1 MTTLMKPA
9 LTKRLASVFLE
20 LLPRKFLSF
29 FQRDFFVG
37 ALNRVFLVSALLINS
52 IIWTLILIKIRAEA
66 KPIPL
71 HFNAYYGIELV
82 GNGFLFL
89 ELPAIGL
96 AIFLL
101 NAYLAAKVYKVD
113 KLLARM
119 LLVGGLVGQAVLL
132 LAAINV
138 IIYINR

>member
-1 MTTLMKPA
+1 MKPA
-9 LTKRLASVFLE
+9 STKRTAFIFLG
-20 LLPRKFLSF
+20 LFPRRFLSF
-29 FQRDFFVG
+29 FQRDFFVDS
-37 ALNRVFLVSALLINS
+37 LNRIPLISALLINS

-71 HFNAYYGIELV
+71 HFNAYYGIEFV

-96 AIFLL
+96 AVLLL
-101 NAYLAAKVYKVD
+101 NVYLAAKVYKVD
-113 KLLARM
+113 KLLARI
-119 LLVGGLVGQAVLL
+119 LLFGTLAVQAVLL

>member
-1 MTTLMKPA
+1 M
-9 LTKRLASVFLE
+9 
-20 LLPRKFLSF
+20 
-29 FQRDFFVG
+29 D
-37 ALNRVFLVSALLINS
+37 ALNRIFLISALLINS

-96 AIFLL
+96 AILLL
-101 NAYLAAKVYKVD
+101 NAYLASKVYKVD
-113 KLLARM
+113 KLLVRI
-119 LLVGGLVGQAVLL
+119 LLVGGLVVQAILL